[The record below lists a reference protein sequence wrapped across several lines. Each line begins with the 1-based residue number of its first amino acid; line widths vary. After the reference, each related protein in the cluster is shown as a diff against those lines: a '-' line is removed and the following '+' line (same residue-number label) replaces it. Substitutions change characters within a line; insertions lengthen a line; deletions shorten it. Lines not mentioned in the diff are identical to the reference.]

1 MILVKLRLIYMLS
14 MRMVWHLWYWPVTKS
29 YRYNHHEKREYRLHG
44 ISTGILYRQIL
55 DADSLDWL
63 SQTPEL
69 WSALL
74 DVLAVQFEHAF
85 IMGDIVTKAH
95 QASIPPYLAFQL

>member
-14 MRMVWHLWYWPVTKS
+14 MRMVWHPWHWPVTKS
-29 YRYNHHEKREYRLHG
+29 YRFKHHEKREYRLHG
-44 ISTGILYRQIL
+44 VSTGLLYRQIL

-74 DVLAVQFEHAF
+74 YVLAVQFEHAVV
-85 IMGDIVTKAH
+85 MGDIVTKSD